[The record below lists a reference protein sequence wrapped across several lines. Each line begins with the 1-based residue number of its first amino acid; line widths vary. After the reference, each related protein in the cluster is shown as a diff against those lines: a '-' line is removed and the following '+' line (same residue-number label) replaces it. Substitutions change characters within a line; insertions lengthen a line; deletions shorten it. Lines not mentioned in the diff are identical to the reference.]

1 MVGKVH
7 NIGEKWVIAAS
18 LCCLLPIVACTGTE
32 SNYLQS
38 TALEIAPPE
47 PLPPLVSEPAAVAPS
62 NAPSS
67 TSGDIYGAL
76 PEGPRDTGTY
86 PDLRSDPVPR
96 LSNATSADVE
106 ALSGQ
111 MKALAD
117 AHTAGRIS
125 TASYNQRLTYLQRLA
140 RNHSSDMLEQIG
152 EPAN

>member
-1 MVGKVH
+1 MAGKVQI
-7 NIGEKWVIAAS
+7 IGKNWIFTAS

-32 SNYLQS
+32 SNYLQA

-76 PEGPRDTGTY
+76 PVGPRDTGTY
-86 PDLRSDPVPR
+86 PDIRSDPVPR
-96 LSNATSADVE
+96 LSNGTSADVE

-111 MKALAD
+111 MQALAD
-117 AHTAGRIS
+117 AHAAGRIS
-125 TASYNQRLTYLQRLA
+125 TESYNQRLAYLQRLA